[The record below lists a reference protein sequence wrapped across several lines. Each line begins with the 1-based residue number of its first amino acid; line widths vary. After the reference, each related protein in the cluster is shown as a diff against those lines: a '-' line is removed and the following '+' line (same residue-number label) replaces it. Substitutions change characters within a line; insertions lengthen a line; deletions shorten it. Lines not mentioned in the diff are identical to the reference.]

1 VAITLIPLVLAI
13 LHVLGIVPM
22 GALHRLEDN
31 LYDARLR
38 ATMAVRYEPR
48 IVIVDIDEKSLAEVG
63 RWPWSRHRVAEL
75 VDRLFDEQHIAL
87 LGFDTVF
94 AEPDNSSGLQQL
106 EQLAQGPLA
115 GQPAFTRRLAQLQ
128 SELDYDAQLANA
140 IKDRPV
146 VLGYYFTSDREGR
159 RSGTLPQ
166 PVMSG
171 EGMESLWTG
180 YGANLSALVQ
190 AAPRAGFF
198 NALMGDD
205 GVVRALPMLAVHDG
219 QVYESLTLALFR
231 LLSGSPRVEAGDES
245 AIKGPGSLSSLRLRH
260 MGATRTLALDERL
273 GMLVPFK
280 GPGGP
285 QGGTFTYVSASDVLA
300 GRMPAGSLK
309 DKIILVGT
317 TAPGLLDLRTTPVGE
332 AYPGVET
339 HANLLASLL
348 DGHHLVRPDYAL
360 GYEMLVLVAAGLLL
374 ALWLPQL
381 SAARA
386 VALSVGTVAAVVAL
400 NTWLYL
406 AHGLVL
412 PLASTLVMVVLAAVL
427 NMGYGHFVENRA
439 KRQLAQLFGN
449 YVPPELVKV
458 MLRQPERYGMT
469 ANTRELTVMFSDM
482 RGFTQ
487 LAETMDPARLQS
499 LLHTVFTRL
508 TEVIRL
514 RRGTIDK
521 YMGDCIMAFWGAPV
535 DTPAHAT
542 QAVQAALDMVQ
553 RVQEIN
559 HEHAHKGLPTI
570 GLGIGLNTG
579 LMCVGDM
586 GSDMR
591 RSYTV
596 IGDAVNLGA
605 RLESLCSVYG
615 VDVMASDS
623 TRVQAPAFVWQELDR
638 VRVKGRVDAVT
649 IYTPLGTVEALGD
662 RHREELARWEA
673 ALQAWRA
680 QDWVIF
686 ENHLTHLL
694 REHETKVLYRLYAQ
708 RVASMKQS
716 PPPQPWD
723 GTTHFDTK

>member
-1 VAITLIPLVLAI
+1 MTTLNVLRRSGPRVAIALIPLVLAV
-13 LHVLGIVPM
+13 LHVLGIVPI

-38 ATMAVRYEPR
+38 LTMAARHEPR

-75 VDRLFDEQHIAL
+75 VDRLFDEQRIAL

-94 AEPDNSSGLQQL
+94 AEPDNSSGLGQL
-106 EQLAQGPLA
+106 EQLARGPLA

-128 SELDYDAQLANA
+128 YELDYDAQLARA
-140 IKDRPV
+140 IQDRPV
-146 VLGYYFTSDREGR
+146 VLGYYFTSDRDGR

-171 EGMESLWTG
+171 EGLESLWTG
-180 YGANLSALVQ
+180 YGANLSALAQ

-231 LLSGSPRVEAGDES
+231 MLSGSPQVEAGDES

-260 MGATRTLALDERL
+260 MDATRTLPLDERL

-348 DGHHLVRPDYAL
+348 DGQHLVRPDYAL
-360 GYEMLVLVAAGLLL
+360 GYEMLVLIAAGLLL

-386 VALSVGTVAAVVAL
+386 VALSVGTVAAVLTL
-400 NTWLYL
+400 NT
-406 AHGLVL
+406 
-412 PLASTLVMVVLAAVL
+412 
-427 NMGYGHFVENRA
+427 
-439 KRQLAQLFGN
+439 
-449 YVPPELVKV
+449 
-458 MLRQPERYGMT
+458 
-469 ANTRELTVMFSDM
+469 
-482 RGFTQ
+482 
-487 LAETMDPARLQS
+487 
-499 LLHTVFTRL
+499 
-508 TEVIRL
+508 
-514 RRGTIDK
+514 
-521 YMGDCIMAFWGAPV
+521 
-535 DTPAHAT
+535 
-542 QAVQAALDMVQ
+542 
-553 RVQEIN
+553 
-559 HEHAHKGLPTI
+559 
-570 GLGIGLNTG
+570 
-579 LMCVGDM
+579 
-586 GSDMR
+586 
-591 RSYTV
+591 
-596 IGDAVNLGA
+596 
-605 RLESLCSVYG
+605 
-615 VDVMASDS
+615 
-623 TRVQAPAFVWQELDR
+623 
-638 VRVKGRVDAVT
+638 
-649 IYTPLGTVEALGD
+649 
-662 RHREELARWEA
+662 
-673 ALQAWRA
+673 
-680 QDWVIF
+680 
-686 ENHLTHLL
+686 
-694 REHETKVLYRLYAQ
+694 
-708 RVASMKQS
+708 
-716 PPPQPWD
+716 
-723 GTTHFDTK
+723 